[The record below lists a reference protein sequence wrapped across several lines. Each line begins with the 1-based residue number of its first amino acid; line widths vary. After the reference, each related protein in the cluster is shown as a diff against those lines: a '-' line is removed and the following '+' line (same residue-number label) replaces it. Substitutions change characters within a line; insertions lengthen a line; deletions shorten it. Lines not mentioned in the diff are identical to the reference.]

1 MKPVP
6 KLVLPGHSKEK
17 VRKETPTYFLIL
29 DNLETLLAAIV
40 DKACGNTSGST
51 VERFI
56 KTRASIMFG
65 HPVYSLDGPGTP
77 MEVSV
82 PH

>member
-40 DKACGNTSGST
+40 DKACGNTSGSI
-51 VERFI
+51 VDRFVKPI
-56 KTRASIMFG
+56 ESKKFG
-65 HPVYSLDGPGTP
+65 HPVYSMDG
-77 MEVSV
+77 
-82 PH
+82 